1 MSNPKSPPLSKTVI
15 HGQPVGEITQE
26 DIDQRASEIA
36 EIEGRGTVQPD
47 DQQQANEEL
56 SGLNLPDAV
65 TEDDQSVGSLSRDP
79 SDPPAF
85 YGKATPNFS
94 EPNEQE
100 ELEHLVLDGVE
111 EAQHDQMLEA
121 RKRRRT

>member
-1 MSNPKSPPLSKTVI
+1 MNNSNSSRHAKTVV
-15 HGQPVGEITQE
+15 HGRPVGEITQD
-26 DIDQRASEIA
+26 DIEQRASELA
-36 EIEGRGTVQPD
+36 EIQGRGVVQSD
-47 DQQQANEEL
+47 NREEADAEL
-56 SGLNLPDAV
+56 SGLTLPDAT

-85 YGKATPNFS
+85 YGKATPNVA

-100 ELEHLVLDGVE
+100 ELEDMVLDGVE

-121 RKRRRT
+121 RKRREL

>member
-1 MSNPKSPPLSKTVI
+1 MSNSNSPRLPKTVV
-15 HGQPVGEITQE
+15 HGRPVGEITQD
-26 DIDQRASEIA
+26 DIEQRASEIA
-36 EIEGRGTVQPD
+36 EIEGRGTVEAD
-47 DQQQANEEL
+47 NRQQATDEMEGR
-56 SGLNLPDAV
+56 SLPDAT

-85 YGKATPNFS
+85 YGKAAPNFS

-121 RKRRRT
+121 RKRRET